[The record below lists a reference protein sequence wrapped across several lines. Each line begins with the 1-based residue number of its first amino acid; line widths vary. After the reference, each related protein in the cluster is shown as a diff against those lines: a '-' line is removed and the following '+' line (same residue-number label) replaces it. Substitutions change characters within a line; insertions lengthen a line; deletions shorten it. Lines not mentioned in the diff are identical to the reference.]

1 MANKHRS
8 WFGFF
13 FSLLFHAI
21 IIGAIIYVLRA
32 DNSANG
38 YQADVIDNSISME
51 MLMGMT
57 VEEPEPAPEPVAE
70 PEPEPEPV
78 AEPEPEPVAK
88 ETVPDPIVKPE
99 PPKPEKPKEI
109 KKEKPKEKKKE
120 KPQKEKQK
128 KEKVQ
133 KKPKEKPLANKDLI
147 KGDRNINSDVKANSV
162 ATSLGKATVSN
173 PNLIGKGTSSDE
185 LNAYRNALRREIERH
200 KRYPQRAKMMRKQ
213 GVVTISFSIANDG
226 SLLNASV
233 QKSSGNADLDNAAL
247 SAVKN
252 AKSIGPKP
260 AGLASSMSV
269 PINFTIR

>member
-1 MANKHRS
+1 MANKHHS

-13 FSLLFHAI
+13 FSLLFHATV
-21 IIGAIIYVLRA
+21 IGAIVYAVKA
-32 DNSANG
+32 DSSANG

-70 PEPEPEPV
+70 PEPES
-78 AEPEPEPVAK
+78 VAK

-109 KKEKPKEKKKE
+109 KKEKPKEPKKE

-147 KGDRNINSDVKANSV
+147 KGDRNINSDAKANSV

-173 PNLIGKGTSSDE
+173 PNLIGKGTSSNE

-226 SLLNASV
+226 ALLNASV

>member
-13 FSLLFHAI
+13 FSLLFHATV
-21 IIGAIIYVLRA
+21 IGAIVYAVKA
-32 DNSANG
+32 DSSANG

-70 PEPEPEPV
+70 PEP
-78 AEPEPEPVAK
+78 VAK

-109 KKEKPKEKKKE
+109 KKEKPKEKKKD
-120 KPQKEKQK
+120 KPK
-128 KEKVQ
+128 KEKTQ
-133 KKPKEKPLANKDLI
+133 PKEKPLANKALE
-147 KGDRNINSDVKANSV
+147 KGDRNVNSEAKITAT
-162 ATSLGKATVSN
+162 ATSLGKATVNN
-173 PNLIGKGTSSDE
+173 PNLVSKSAGSDVN
-185 LNAYRNALRREIERH
+185 NAYMGALRREIERH
-200 KRYPQRAKMMRKQ
+200 RRYPQRAKMMRKQ

-226 SLLNASV
+226 ALLNASV